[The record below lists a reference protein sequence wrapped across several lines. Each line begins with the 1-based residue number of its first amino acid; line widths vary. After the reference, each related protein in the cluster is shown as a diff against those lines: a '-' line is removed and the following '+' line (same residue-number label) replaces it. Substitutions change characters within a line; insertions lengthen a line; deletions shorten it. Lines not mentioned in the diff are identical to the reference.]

1 MKTLII
7 YGGIGLSTEAEVSIK
22 SGEALL
28 QAIPEAK
35 CFLLTKDNFDQ
46 LLDTAIQYDIV
57 IPTLHGNFGED
68 GKPQAL
74 LEEKGIKF
82 IGSGSIASA
91 LCWDKAK
98 YKQAITNLGY
108 TTPASKLITNTS
120 ELPESGVIKPI
131 GSGSSIDML
140 IAKPGEIFNPEHV
153 QTLLEKYQT
162 LLWEEY
168 IEGIEITVGI
178 LGTTPLPV
186 VEIIPPDNYWFD
198 YLHKYDGTT
207 KELVPAIQISAEL
220 QTKAQQIALDI
231 HIQLGCK
238 DISRTDMIVKGDAIY
253 VLETNTMPGLT
264 PESLY
269 PKAAKAA
276 GYDLQQLF
284 LRLIDN
290 SNIKL

>member
-7 YGGIGLSTEAEVSIK
+7 YGGEDLSTEAGVSIK

-28 QAIPEAK
+28 QAVPEANG
-35 CFLLTKDNFDQ
+35 FLLTKNNLEQ
-46 LLDTAIQYDIV
+46 LLDIAVQYDIV
-57 IPTLHGNFGED
+57 IPALHGNFGED
-68 GKPQAL
+68 GKLQAL
-74 LEEKGIKF
+74 LEEKGISF

-98 YKQAITNLGY
+98 YKQAIANLGY
-108 TTPASKLITNTS
+108 TTPDSKLITNTA

-131 GSGSSIDML
+131 GSGSSIDMI
-140 IAKPGEIFNPEHV
+140 IAKPGKTFNPEQV
-153 QTLLEKYQT
+153 QTLLDKYQT

-168 IEGIEITVGI
+168 IQGIEITVGI

-186 VEIIPPDNYWFD
+186 VEIIPPDNSWFD
-198 YLHKYDGTT
+198 YQHKYDGTT
-207 KELVPAIQISAEL
+207 QELVPAQNIPQKIQEE
-220 QTKAQQIALDI
+220 AQRIALAI
-231 HIQLGCK
+231 HNQLGCK

-269 PKAAKAA
+269 PKALATANRSI
-276 GYDLQQLF
+276 QE
-284 LRLIDN
+284 LIR
-290 SNIKL
+290 